1 MKIQSTMLEPGSIIV
16 WKDYNFLKKAWYSLW
31 NKCLP
36 YNRFTLITQKT
47 ELLSINGNFDNDTA
61 IYEPIRK
68 YSKLEANKLTVIAN
82 DLHYSKSWL
91 DIADV
96 INIIRPNTISGPI
109 TLNECK
115 YYERVKLNEK
125 SIKYIY

>member
-61 IYEPIRK
+61 IYEPIHK
-68 YSKLEANKLTVIAN
+68 YSKLEANKLTVIAD

-96 INIIRPNTISGPI
+96 INIIRPNTISRPI

-115 YYERVKLNEK
+115 YYKRVKLNEK
-125 SIKYIY
+125 STKYIY

>member
-16 WKDYNFLKKAWYSLW
+16 WKDYSLLKKIWYNFLKRD
-31 NKCLP
+31 LP
-36 YNRFTLITQKT
+36 YNKFTLITQKT
-47 ELLSINGNFDNDTA
+47 ELLSVNGNFDSNTA

-68 YSKLEANKLTVIAN
+68 YSKLEANKLAIIAN

-96 INIIRPNTISGPI
+96 INVIRPNTISGPI

-115 YYERVKLNEK
+115 YYKRVKLNEK
-125 SIKYIY
+125 STKYIY